1 VTPSDGLP
9 ETPDSLGG
17 DDPDTVDD
25 TALEQLDEAESL
37 DNPDLDDP
45 LDEGISPN
53 EKPWGVDAW
62 GVTQE
67 EEEEGEPLDDR
78 LRREVPDSSDENE
91 DGDGLGD
98 EADTDGELRDDEVGD
113 ARSGRLVLRE
123 DGEDFFADDVGVDGA
138 GASAEEAAIHLVD
151 DER

>member
-1 VTPSDGLP
+1 MSTP

-25 TALEQLDEAESL
+25 TSLEQLDEAESL
-37 DNPDLDDP
+37 DDRDLDDP
-45 LDEGISPN
+45 LDEGVSPN
-53 EKPWGVDAW
+53 ERPWGTDAW
-62 GVTQE
+62 GTTQE
-67 EEEEGEPLDDR
+67 EEEEGEPLADR
-78 LRREVPDSSDENE
+78 LRREVPDDDADDE
-91 DGDGLGD
+91 GDGLGD
-98 EADTDGELRDDEVGD
+98 ESDTDGELWDSEVGE

-123 DGEDFFADDVGVDGA
+123 DGEDFYADDVGVDGA